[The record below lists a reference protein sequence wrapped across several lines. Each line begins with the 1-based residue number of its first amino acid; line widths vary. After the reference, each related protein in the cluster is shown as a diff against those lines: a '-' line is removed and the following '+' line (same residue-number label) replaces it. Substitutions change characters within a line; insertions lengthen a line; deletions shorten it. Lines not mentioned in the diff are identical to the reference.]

1 MLDYVIH
8 LDKKL
13 LIFLNNL
20 GSTPFDDI
28 WLLITKQINWIP
40 FFIILFYFIIKK
52 HGININFWK
61 YLFSIIFLPI
71 GLILFFIY
79 KKSKEDDK
87 YFLDKIRNLII
98 LIVTL
103 AALITFTN
111 EITDAIKFSIQ
122 RIRPC
127 NDDALA
133 GLVRVVKDS
142 DTFSYFSGHASNSTA
157 AMMFV
162 FLILRKHYKYSYLI
176 FLYPLIFAYSRIYL
190 GLHFPLDIISGF
202 VFGSLTG
209 ILFYRFYSILILKLK

>member
-1 MLDYVIH
+1 MLDYLIH

-13 LIFLNNL
+13 FIFLNNL
-20 GSTPFDDI
+20 GSTPFDGI

-40 FFIILFYFIIKK
+40 FF
-52 HGININFWK
+52 
-61 YLFSIIFLPI
+61 
-71 GLILFFIY
+71 LILLFILY
-79 KKSKEDDK
+79 KKLGTKK
-87 YFLDKIRNLII
+87 LGIAVLI
-98 LIVTL
+98 L

-111 EITDAIKFSIQ
+111 EITDVIKFSIQ

-127 NDDALA
+127 NDLTLM
-133 GLVRVVKDS
+133 GLIRVVKDS

-176 FLYPLIFAYSRIYL
+176 FLYPVIFAYSRIYL

-209 ILFYRFYSILILKLK
+209 FLFYRFYSILILKLK

>member
-1 MLDYVIH
+1 MLEYLVH

-13 LIFLNNL
+13 FVILNNL
-20 GSTPFDDI
+20 GSTPFDSF

-40 FFIILFYFIIKK
+40 FFLILLFILFKK
-52 HGININFWK
+52 LGTKKLGIA
-61 YLFSIIFLPI
+61 
-71 GLILFFIY
+71 IL
-79 KKSKEDDK
+79 
-87 YFLDKIRNLII
+87 
-98 LIVTL
+98 TL

-111 EITDAIKFSIQ
+111 EITDVIKFSVQ

-127 NDDALA
+127 NDDTLA
-133 GLVRVVKDS
+133 GLIRVVKDS

-157 AMMFV
+157 SMMFV
-162 FLILRKHYKYSYLI
+162 YLILRRYYKYSYLI

-209 ILFYRFYSILILKLK
+209 GFFYFGYNEIIKRVLKNIF

>member
-13 LIFLNNL
+13 FIFLNNL
-20 GSTPFDDI
+20 GSKPFDEI
-28 WLLITKQINWIP
+28 WLLVTKQLNWIP
-40 FFIILFYFIIKK
+40 FF
-52 HGININFWK
+52 
-61 YLFSIIFLPI
+61 
-71 GLILFFIY
+71 LILLFILY
-79 KKSKEDDK
+79 KKLGAKK
-87 YFLDKIRNLII
+87 LGIAI
-98 LIVTL
+98 LTV

-111 EITDAIKFSIQ
+111 EITDVIKFSVQ

-127 NDDALA
+127 NDDTLA
-133 GLVRVVKDS
+133 GLIRVVKDS

-157 AMMFV
+157 SMMFV

-202 VFGSLTG
+202 VFGSFTG
-209 ILFYRFYSILILKLK
+209 ILFYFLFEKLSNKLTTPTTHE

>member
-13 LIFLNNL
+13 FIFLNNL
-20 GSTPFDDI
+20 GSKPFDEI
-28 WLLITKQINWIP
+28 WLLVTKQLNWIP
-40 FFIILFYFIIKK
+40 FF
-52 HGININFWK
+52 
-61 YLFSIIFLPI
+61 
-71 GLILFFIY
+71 LILLFILY
-79 KKSKEDDK
+79 KKLGTKK
-87 YFLDKIRNLII
+87 LGIAI
-98 LIVTL
+98 LTV

-111 EITDAIKFSIQ
+111 EITDVIKFSVQ

-133 GLVRVVKDS
+133 GLIRVVKDS

-157 AMMFV
+157 SMMFV
-162 FLILRKHYKYSYLI
+162 YLILRRYYKYSYLI

-202 VFGSLTG
+202 VFGGFTG
-209 ILFYRFYSILILKLK
+209 ILFYRIFSKIISKYITS